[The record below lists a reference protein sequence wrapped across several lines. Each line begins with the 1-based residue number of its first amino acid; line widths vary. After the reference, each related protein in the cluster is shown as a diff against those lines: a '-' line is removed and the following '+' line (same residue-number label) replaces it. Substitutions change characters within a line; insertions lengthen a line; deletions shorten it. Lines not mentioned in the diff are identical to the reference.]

1 MHPLSRQPDHQRQTP
16 IHRARVANPTL
27 RRKAKEELLFLNKKK
42 QKNFF
47 TLGLGRW
54 SRQRP
59 RSRLKEVFWFFFS
72 KKNRLLAFTAPAR
85 RS

>member
-1 MHPLSRQPDHQRQTP
+1 
-16 IHRARVANPTL
+16 V
-27 RRKAKEELLFLNKKK
+27 NKKK

-72 KKNRLLAFTAPAR
+72 KKNRLLFFKEPAR
-85 RS
+85 HS